1 MSNQNKN
8 KNKNNQETIFTFK
21 IYKNQIDDNKSKNIK
36 KKDFFKFLINLL
48 YLINLVNLINP
59 NFYL

>member
-1 MSNQNKN
+1 MSNQN

-48 YLINLVNLINP
+48 YLINPVNLINP